1 MSWWKRLKAK
11 LDAALKK
18 YGAVAFVV
26 WFAIFFTTL
35 GAFYAAL
42 SNGVDLAALADE
54 WGFDGA
60 RIAAES
66 GTIAIAYAATKL
78 VQPLRILLF
87 LAITPPIAHWWNK
100 RKEAVDRT

>member
-1 MSWWKRLKAK
+1 MKWWKTLKAK

-18 YGAVAFVV
+18 YGPVAVVV
-26 WFAIFFTTL
+26 WFSIFFATL
-35 GAFYAAL
+35 GGFYAAL
-42 SNGVDLAALADE
+42 SSGVDLAAIAND

-66 GTIAIAYAATKL
+66 GTIVVAYAATKL

-87 LAITPPIAHWWNK
+87 LAITPPLAHWWNK
-100 RKEAVDRT
+100 RKEGPSPT